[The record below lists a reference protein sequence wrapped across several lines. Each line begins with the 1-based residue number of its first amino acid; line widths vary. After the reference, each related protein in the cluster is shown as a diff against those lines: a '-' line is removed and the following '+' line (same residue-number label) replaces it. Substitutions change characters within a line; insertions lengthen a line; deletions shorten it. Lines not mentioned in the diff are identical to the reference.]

1 MKHLGDLKRS
11 GHWPSLLAAFLHF
24 DVSFMVWIILGAL
37 GPYIAADAQIIGAHH
52 LAGHHGSHV
61 ATLSASALGLVIAV
75 PLLGA
80 AFFRCL
86 LGVLAD
92 RFGSKRVGVVS
103 MAATL
108 VPLLAGWL
116 WVSSYDALICM
127 GLFLGLAGASFAVSL
142 PLASRWYPPHLQG
155 LALGIAGAGNS
166 GSVIA
171 TLCAPVLASAV
182 GWHAVLGL
190 LMIPVSLVLIT
201 FALMAREA
209 PGAPRTHPLASYR
222 CLLGR
227 RDTYLFCLFYFIT
240 FGGFVG
246 FSSFLNTLFV
256 TQYHVAKAH
265 VGVATVAF
273 VLIGSVLRP
282 VGGAAADRIG
292 GARMLTL
299 VFSLVLLSLAALGPV
314 LSSRAAASIV
324 LLVLMGSLGMG
335 NGSVFQL
342 IPQWFRGEI
351 GTITGLVGAVGGL
364 GGFYLNVL
372 LGQIKDASGSYALG
386 FGVFGLSAAIALFIL
401 RLAAGSQG
409 WRDMPHAVPIRRE
422 AAAGRMVPVGVPGQ
436 SG

>member
-1 MKHLGDLKRS
+1 MKHLAELKRS

-24 DVSFMVWIILGAL
+24 DVSFMVWVIFGAL
-37 GPYIAADAQIIGAHH
+37 GPYIAADKQIIGIHRA
-52 LAGHHGSHV
+52 AGQHGHG
-61 ATLSASALGLVIAV
+61 TLSASALGLLIAV

-80 AFFRCL
+80 GFFRIL

-116 WVSSYDALICM
+116 WASSYTALLCV

-171 TLCAPVLASAV
+171 TLCALALAAAF
-182 GWHAVLGL
+182 GWHAVLGM
-190 LMIPVSLVLIT
+190 LMIPVGLVLVIFT
-201 FALMAREA
+201 LLAREA
-209 PGAPRTHPLASYR
+209 PGTPRTHPLEAYR
-222 CLLGR
+222 RLLGR
-227 RDTYLFCLFYFIT
+227 RDTYLFCFFYFIT

-256 TQYHVAKAH
+256 NQYHVAKAH

-273 VLIGSVLRP
+273 VLAGSVCRP
-282 VGGAAADRIG
+282 IGGAAADRIG

-299 VFSLVLLSLAALGPV
+299 VFSLVLLTLAMIGPV
-314 LSSRAAASIV
+314 LASRAAASV
-324 LLVLMGSLGMG
+324 LLLVLMGSLGMG

-351 GTITGLVGAVGGL
+351 GTITGLVGAVGGI
-364 GGFYLNVL
+364 GGFYLNVV
-372 LGQIKDASGSYALG
+372 LGQLKDASGSYALG
-386 FGVFGLSAAIALFIL
+386 FWVFGLSAGIALVVL
-401 RLAAGSQG
+401 RLTAASPS
-409 WRDMPHAVPIRRE
+409 WREKPLAVPMRRG
-422 AAAGRMVPVGVPGQ
+422 AAAGHIVAAGEPG
-436 SG
+436 